1 MAPFP
6 LRRRAVYQR
15 DGVRLMSRLATDL
28 ARALDPCALAAE
40 SVGAFPRR
48 LTYHAE
54 NTAKRLRAVR

>member
-1 MAPFP
+1 
-6 LRRRAVYQR
+6 
-15 DGVRLMSRLATDL
+15 MSRLATDL